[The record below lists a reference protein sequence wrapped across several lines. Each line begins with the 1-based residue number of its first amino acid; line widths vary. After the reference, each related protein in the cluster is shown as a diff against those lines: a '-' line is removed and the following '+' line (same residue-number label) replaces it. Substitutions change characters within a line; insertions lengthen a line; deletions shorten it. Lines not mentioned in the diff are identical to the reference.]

1 MEESFRVFTNYGSCL
16 LLIYGR
22 KKRIIG
28 RKKLVFTE
36 NDDELGIDHPFCA
49 LAKFKNMFW
58 EWNKLKSLKNTY
70 LFSLFFSLFILIQTF
85 LLTLSVSLLLPK
97 PVLAV
102 DFKPIYTTEDGGF
115 DSIFRIA
122 AADLCSAGSD
132 QLVALGRN
140 YIENTAVLKV
150 YSWSGA
156 AWEGIWESGNLIEE
170 KSPVFMAVGRPNASG
185 KKMIMIMTNHRLDL
199 FAYSAEGF
207 TLTSQIYHTLLP
219 QEINVADV
227 NGDGIDE
234 LLVARVG
241 EIHPASLDMV
251 VEVYALVENV
261 EGNTS
266 LHKMGGSPLCGNIR
280 AMTGG
285 DIDGDGQEEVLIGTG
300 LGGKTGAF
308 SLLKWTSRE
317 LTTAGLITSPL
328 STVPYGLENGF
339 LHGVD
344 RERVVVTAD
353 GWGRISLF
361 TFADWQFTLC
371 REKISLNSALVS
383 VALADFNGDGLSDL
397 AVAGYPA
404 KLFLLT
410 GDSRQESI
418 DEVRGIT
425 DEDLE

>member
-1 MEESFRVFTNYGSCL
+1 M
-16 LLIYGR
+16 
-22 KKRIIG
+22 
-28 RKKLVFTE
+28 
-36 NDDELGIDHPFCA
+36 
-49 LAKFKNMFW
+49 
-58 EWNKLKSLKNTY
+58 KSSEHTC
-70 LFSLFFSLFILIQTF
+70 LFSPLFFLFIFIPT
-85 LLTLSVSLLLPK
+85 LLFASLLLPL

-102 DFKPIYTTEDGGF
+102 DFQPMHTTEDGEF

-122 AADLCSAGSD
+122 AADLCSAGRD
-132 QLVALGRN
+132 QLVVLGRN

-170 KSPVFMAVGRPNASG
+170 KSPIFMAVGRPFTSG
-185 KKMIMIMTNHRLDL
+185 KEMIMIMTNHRLDF

-234 LLVARVG
+234 LLVARMGKV
-241 EIHPASLDMV
+241 HPASLDMV
-251 VEVYALVENV
+251 VEVYSLVEED
-261 EGNTS
+261 EGHIS

-285 DIDGDGQEEVLIGTG
+285 DIDGDGQAEVLLETG

-308 SLLKWTSRE
+308 SLLKWTNQE

-339 LHGVD
+339 LPGVD
-344 RERVVVTAD
+344 GGRVVVTAD
-353 GWGRISLF
+353 GWGRVNLF
-361 TFADWQFTLC
+361 TLTDWQFTLC

-404 KLFLLT
+404 KIFLLT
-410 GDSRQESI
+410 GSRQERI
-418 DEVRGIT
+418 DPVREEVLEVPAPFVLDGEEEQKQAIDDTGIEA
-425 DEDLE
+425 D